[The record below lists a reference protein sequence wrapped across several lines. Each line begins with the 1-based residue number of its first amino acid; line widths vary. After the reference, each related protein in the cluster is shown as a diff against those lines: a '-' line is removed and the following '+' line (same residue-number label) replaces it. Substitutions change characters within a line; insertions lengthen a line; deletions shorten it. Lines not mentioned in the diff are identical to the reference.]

1 MSNRFAEVVILAED
15 ERSAN
20 LLRRY
25 VQRALDIRN
34 RRIRQEISP
43 SAQGDAKQWVLDRY
57 PIEVKALRTMHRL
70 TGLVVHLDADT
81 DTVAR
86 RARQLAAAL
95 KKSGQDPRQ
104 VTEPISHVIPR
115 RHTETWLCV
124 LTGAVVDEEQDCKRH
139 RLLPDFDGVVQQ
151 AAHELYNMTRGETA
165 PVPTLPSLATAVPE
179 LQRLETVK
187 RTTR

>member
-1 MSNRFAEVVILAED
+1 MSSRFAEIVILAED

-25 VQRALDIRN
+25 VQRALHIQN

-43 SAQGDAKQWVLDRY
+43 SGQGDAKQWVLSRY
-57 PIEVKALRTMHRL
+57 PVEVKELRTMHRL

-81 DTVAR
+81 DSVAE

-95 KKSGQDPRQ
+95 KTNGQTVRQ
-104 VTEPISHVIPR
+104 AHERIAHVVPR
-115 RHTETWLCV
+115 RQTETWLCV
-124 LTGAVVDEEQDCKRH
+124 LTKIEVDEEQDCKRD
-139 RLLPDFDGVVQQ
+139 RLIRDFDGVVQQ
-151 AAHELYNMTRGETA
+151 AALALYDVTRANA

-179 LQRLETVK
+179 LRRLEA
-187 RTTR
+187 